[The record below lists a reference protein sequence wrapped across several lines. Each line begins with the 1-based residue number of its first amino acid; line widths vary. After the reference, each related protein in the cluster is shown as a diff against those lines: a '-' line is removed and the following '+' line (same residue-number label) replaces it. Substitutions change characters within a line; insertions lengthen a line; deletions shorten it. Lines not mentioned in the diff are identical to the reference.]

1 MKSLKDFK
9 PSLLAE
15 AEAQAKYD
23 RLADEFEMAREL
35 IAARHRAGLTQAEVA
50 QRMGTSQSTIARLE
64 SGGRQPS
71 MQTVQRYAKALGYRA
86 VIKLELPL
94 GSGA

>member
-1 MKSLKDFK
+1 MKSLKEFK
-9 PSLLAE
+9 SSLLAE
-15 AEAQAKYD
+15 ADAQAEYEK
-23 RLADEFEMAREL
+23 LADEFDMAREL

-86 VIKLELPL
+86 MIKLERPL

>member
-15 AEAQAKYD
+15 AEAQAEYD

-86 VIKLELPL
+86 VIKLELPQ

>member
-15 AEAQAKYD
+15 AEAQAEYD

-35 IAARHRAGLTQAEVA
+35 IAARHRAGLTQAEGA

-86 VIKLELPL
+86 VIKLELPQ

>member
-1 MKSLKDFK
+1 MKSLKEFK
-9 PSLLAE
+9 SSLLAE
-15 AEAQAKYD
+15 ADAQAEYEK
-23 RLADEFEMAREL
+23 LADEFDMAREL

-86 VIKLELPL
+86 VIKLERPL

>member
-1 MKSLKDFK
+1 MKSLKEFK

-15 AEAQAKYD
+15 SDAQAEYEK
-23 RLADEFEMAREL
+23 LADEFDMAREL

-50 QRMGTSQSTIARLE
+50 KRMGTSQSTVARLE

-71 MQTVQRYAKALGYRA
+71 MQTVQRYAKALGCRA
-86 VIKLELPL
+86 VIKLERHL
-94 GSGA
+94 GRDA

>member
-15 AEAQAKYD
+15 AEAQAEYD

-71 MQTVQRYAKALGYRA
+71 LQTVQRYAKALGYPA
-86 VIKLELPL
+86 VV
-94 GSGA
+94 